1 MGDLSRSYNMTTHHQ
16 TARIKL
22 RLCLLSYS
30 LIRTSLDIALARHAC
45 NRIKLLGRELLTS
58 LLLIMAFSLTAIPW
72 SLLIMRFRDSHI
84 SISIRCESTSLKK
97 SSSDWLKSR
106 EVWWDAALEWKD
118 AILCFSVSRG
128 SEDPISR
135 VKAILELV
143 LMFFVYFLVFSFCS

>member
-1 MGDLSRSYNMTTHHQ
+1 MGDLSWSYNMTTHHQ

-30 LIRTSLDIALARHAC
+30 LIRTSLDSALAHHAC
-45 NRIKLLGRELLTS
+45 NTIKLLGRELLTS

-72 SLLIMRFRDSHI
+72 SLLIVRFRDSHR
-84 SISIRCESTSLKK
+84 SMSIRCESTSLKK

-106 EVWWDAALEWKD
+106 EVGCSIRVKRCDFVF
-118 AILCFSVSRG
+118 FSVSRG
-128 SEDPISR
+128 SADPISR

-143 LMFFVYFLVFSFCS
+143 LMPFVYFLVFGFCS